1 MITLTRRRLL
11 AAGGWTAA
19 TLPIPRAG
27 FAQAAYPSRTIRV
40 IVPFGPGGVTDVL
53 ARLLSAEIARDFAQ
67 PVVVENMPGGTG
79 LIGTGAV
86 AKSVPDGHTIL
97 FTSNAHTI
105 NPALRRQMPFD
116 SVKDFTP
123 LVLLAAAP
131 NMLVVRSDSP
141 IKSVA
146 EYIAAAKSNPGE
158 INYATSGV
166 GTSLHIAGEQFS
178 QITGAKFNHVPYA
191 ASNQS
196 VQAVLGGHVVSSW
209 SAVNAALPF
218 VKAGRMRPLAV
229 ASDKRTDFA
238 PEVPTF
244 AELGINGMK
253 SETWLAALGPAGL
266 PAPVAAKLA
275 AELQML
281 IGRADM
287 KQKILALG
295 AEPVGVELETF
306 RAQIRDEIEMYTRIA
321 RAGDIKAE

>member
-1 MITLTRRRLL
+1 MIRQRRRLL
-11 AAGGWTAA
+11 AAGGLGLVSGG
-19 TLPIPRAG
+19 LPG
-27 FAQAAYPSRTIRV
+27 VSLAQAYPSRPIRV

-53 ARLLSAEIARDFAQ
+53 ARLLSAEIAKDFGQ

-86 AKSVPDGHTIL
+86 AKAVPDGHTIL

-105 NPALRRQMPFD
+105 NPALRKQMPFD

-131 NMLVVRSDSP
+131 NMLVVRSDSA
-141 IKSVA
+141 IRSVA
-146 EYIAAAKSNPGE
+146 EYIAAAKAKPGE

-229 ASDKRTDFA
+229 ASEKRTEFA
-238 PEVPTF
+238 PDVPTF
-244 AELGINGMK
+244 AEVGIKGMK

-281 IGRADM
+281 IARADV
-287 KQKILALG
+287 KQKILGLG
-295 AEPVGVELETF
+295 AEPVGVELEAF
-306 RAQIRDEIEMYTRIA
+306 RAQIRDEIEMYTKIA

>member
-1 MITLTRRRLL
+1 MIKQRRRLL
-11 AAGGWTAA
+11 AASGLAA
-19 TLPIPRAG
+19 VAWALPRASM
-27 FAQAAYPSRTIRV
+27 AQAAYPSRPIRV

-53 ARLLSAEIARDFAQ
+53 ARLLSAEIAKDFGQ

-79 LIGTGAV
+79 MIGTGAV
-86 AKSVPDGHTIL
+86 AKAVPDGHTIL

-105 NPALRRQMPFD
+105 NPALRKQMPFD

-146 EYIAAAKSNPGE
+146 DYIAAAKAKPGE

-229 ASDKRTDFA
+229 ASEKRTEFA

-244 AELGINGMK
+244 AEVGIKGMK

-281 IGRADM
+281 IARADM
-287 KQKILALG
+287 KQKILGLG
-295 AEPVGVELETF
+295 AEPVGVELEAF
-306 RAQIRDEIEMYTRIA
+306 RAQIRDEIEMYTKIA

>member
-1 MITLTRRRLL
+1 MIRQRRRLL
-11 AAGGWTAA
+11 AAGALSAMSGG
-19 TLPIPRAG
+19 IPG
-27 FAQAAYPSRTIRV
+27 ISLAQAYPSRPIRV

-53 ARLLSAEIARDFAQ
+53 ARLLSAEISKDFGQ

-86 AKSVPDGHTIL
+86 AKAAPDGHTIL

-141 IKSVA
+141 IKTVA
-146 EYIAAAKSNPGE
+146 EYIAAAKARPGE

-209 SAVNAALPF
+209 SAVNSALPF
-218 VKAGRMRPLAV
+218 VKAGRMRALAL
-229 ASDKRTDFA
+229 ASEKRSEFA
-238 PEVPTF
+238 PDVPTF
-244 AELGINGMK
+244 AEVGIKGMK

-266 PAPVAAKLA
+266 PAPVASKLA

-281 IGRADM
+281 IARADM
-287 KQKILALG
+287 KQKILGLG
-295 AEPVGVELETF
+295 AEPVGVELEAF
-306 RAQIRDEIEMYTRIA
+306 RAQIRDEIEMYTKIA

>member
-1 MITLTRRRLL
+1 MITTRRRLL

-19 TLPIPRAG
+19 TLTTPRAG
-27 FAQAAYPSRTIRV
+27 FAQAAYPWRTIRV

-79 LIGTGAV
+79 LTGTGAV

-146 EYIAAAKSNPGE
+146 EYIAAAKAKPGE

-238 PEVPTF
+238 PGVPTF
-244 AELGINGMK
+244 AELGIKGMK

-287 KQKILALG
+287 KQKILGLG
-295 AEPVGVELETF
+295 AEPVGVELEAF

>member
-1 MITLTRRRLL
+1 MITTRRRLL
-11 AAGGWTAA
+11 AAGGWAAA
-19 TLPIPRAG
+19 TLTTPRAG

-53 ARLLSAEIARDFAQ
+53 ARLLAAEIARDFAQ

-79 LIGTGAV
+79 LIGTGVV

-146 EYIAAAKSNPGE
+146 EYIAAAKAKPGE

-244 AELGINGMK
+244 AELGIKGMK

-266 PAPVAAKLA
+266 PAPIAAKLA

-287 KQKILALG
+287 KQKILGLG

>member
-1 MITLTRRRLL
+1 MMKMRRRLL
-11 AAGGWTAA
+11 AAGSLAA
-19 TLPIPRAG
+19 VSGALPRVSM
-27 FAQAAYPSRTIRV
+27 AQAAYPSRPIRV

-53 ARLLSAEIARDFAQ
+53 ARLLSAEIAKDFGQ

-79 LIGTGAV
+79 LIGTGVVSKA
-86 AKSVPDGHTIL
+86 VPDGHTLL

-105 NPALRRQMPFD
+105 NPALRKQMPFD

-146 EYIAAAKSNPGE
+146 EYIAAAKAKPGE

-229 ASDKRTDFA
+229 ASEKRSEFA
-238 PEVPTF
+238 PDVPTF
-244 AELGINGMK
+244 AEVGIKGMK
-253 SETWLAALGPAGL
+253 SETWLAALGPPGL
-266 PAPVAAKLA
+266 PAQVATKLA

-281 IGRADM
+281 ITRADM
-287 KQKILALG
+287 KQKILGLG
-295 AEPVGVELETF
+295 AEPVGVELEAF
-306 RAQIRDEIEMYTRIA
+306 RAQIRDEIEMYTKIA

>member
-1 MITLTRRRLL
+1 MIGQRRRLL
-11 AAGGWTAA
+11 AAVGLTAVSSA
-19 TLPIPRAG
+19 LPGVSR
-27 FAQAAYPSRTIRV
+27 AQAAYPSRAIRV

-53 ARLLSAEIARDFAQ
+53 ARLLSAEISKDFGQ

-79 LIGTGAV
+79 LIGSAAV
-86 AKSVPDGHTIL
+86 AKAAPDGHTLL

-105 NPALRRQMPFD
+105 NPALRKQMPFD

-146 EYIAAAKSNPGE
+146 EYIAAAKARPGE

-229 ASDKRTDFA
+229 ASEKRSEFA
-238 PEVPTF
+238 PDVPTF
-244 AELGINGMK
+244 AELGIKGMK
-253 SETWLAALGPAGL
+253 SETWLAALGPPGL
-266 PAPVAAKLA
+266 PAPVAGRLA

-281 IGRADM
+281 IARADM
-287 KQKILALG
+287 KQKILGLG
-295 AEPVGVELETF
+295 AEPVGVELEAF
-306 RAQIRDEIEMYTRIA
+306 RAQIRDEIEMYTKIA